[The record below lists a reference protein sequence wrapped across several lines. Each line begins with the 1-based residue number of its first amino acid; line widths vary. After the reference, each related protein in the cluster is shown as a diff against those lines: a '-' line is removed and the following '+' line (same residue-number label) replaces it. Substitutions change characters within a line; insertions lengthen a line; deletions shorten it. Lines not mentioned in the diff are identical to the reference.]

1 MTRFYYILS
10 VLLLLLSCS
19 ENVLLRDGN
28 KMAND
33 KFRPLLFVEKIDTV
47 GNSKEYSYSFF
58 RQSGDSAIWEEVVIR
73 LP

>member
-1 MTRFYYILS
+1 MTRYYYILS

>member
-1 MTRFYYILS
+1 MTRYYYILS

-33 KFRPLLFVEKIDTV
+33 KFRPLLFVEKIDTI

>member
-1 MTRFYYILS
+1 MTRYYYILS

-33 KFRPLLFVEKIDTV
+33 KFRPLLFVEKIDTA

>member
-19 ENVLLRDGN
+19 ENVLLRDG
-28 KMAND
+28 KKIADD
-33 KFRPLLFVEKIDTV
+33 KFRPLLFIEKIDTA

-58 RQSGDSAIWEEVVIR
+58 KQTGDSAIWEEVIIR